1 MFLFL
6 SQLTVSKHTVKSV
19 LAYKRLFLP
28 LIIVCLWL
36 NPTTQHIVITALAD
50 AFLQVSIFVAIT
62 LYGYYIAVK
71 RFPQL
76 EISYITKVAPRLEVP
91 FAALLGALPGCGG
104 AIIVVTQYTKKQA
117 SFGAFV
123 AVLISTMGDAA
134 FLLIAAKPQTAL
146 LVLLISVITGTL
158 FGWLV
163 NRFHKFDY
171 LVPEQTEDQQHQ
183 CKNVPKLI
191 TTFSKRFWQ
200 SIVLPMTIVALLL
213 AFQFQ
218 FSDGVSSSITSIAAV
233 CCFIVAVL
241 WSLSSIGKTYQ
252 DVTAE
257 DDVEE
262 HNLEVKVLQ
271 DTHFI
276 TSWVVIGFLAYELF
290 KLWLGTDIS
299 LLFNQYTY
307 LMPLMACL
315 VGLLPGCG
323 PQIIV
328 TTLYM
333 QGHIPFSA
341 LMANAISNDGDA
353 LFPAIALAPKA
364 ALIGTLYTA
373 VPSLLIGY
381 LLYLI

>member
-28 LIIVCLWL
+28 LIIMCLWF
-36 NPTTQHIVITALAD
+36 NQTTQQIVITALAD

-76 EISYITKVAPRLEVP
+76 ELSYIAKVAPRLEVP
-91 FAALLGALPGCGG
+91 FAAVLGALPGCGG

-146 LVLLISVITGTL
+146 LVFLISLITGT
-158 FGWLV
+158 FAGWLV
-163 NRFHKFDY
+163 NKFHKFDY
-171 LVPEQTEDQQHQ
+171 LVPEQTVEQQHQ

-191 TTFSKRFWQ
+191 TTVSKRFWQ
-200 SIVLPMTIVALLL
+200 SIVLPMTIVAFLL
-213 AFQFQ
+213 AFQYQ
-218 FSDGVSSSITSIAAV
+218 FNDSVLNAITTIAAV
-233 CCFIVAVL
+233 CCFMVAVF

-252 DVTAE
+252 DITAE
-257 DDVEE
+257 DDAEN

-276 TSWVVIGFLAYELF
+276 TSWVVIGFLAYELLL
-290 KLWLGTDIS
+290 LWLGTDIS
-299 LLFNQYTY
+299 LLFNQYAY

-323 PQIIV
+323 PQIVV

-381 LLYLI
+381 IFYFI